1 MRLAAIDIG
10 SNAVRLLI
18 QDVIRQEEGQIYR
31 KKISFTRVPIRL
43 GEDVFSTG
51 VIGQQKAAALSKAM
65 KAFWYLM
72 DLNGVEH
79 FRACATSAMR
89 EALNGQAVADDI
101 FRDANLRI
109 ELIPGEEEADLIFAT
124 LGTSDLLNEYL
135 QSDLLYIDVGGGST
149 EITLM
154 RAGQRALSASFLLGT
169 VRSMQGMTPDNEWV
183 AVESFLGSI
192 FSEKAVTKEKAMLAV
207 GTGGNI
213 NRYHRLSRAGRG
225 EPVSLKQLAK
235 LHKTLSGLSYE
246 QRIEQW
252 GLKPDR
258 ADVIL
263 PAGEIYMK
271 VMELAGC
278 KGIIVP
284 KVGLTDGIILNLF
297 QNSEAIPSH

>member
-18 QDVIRQEEGQIYR
+18 QDVVADEAGQVHK

-43 GEDVFSTG
+43 GEDVFATG
-51 VIGQQKAAALSKAM
+51 MISEAKTVALTKAM

-89 EALNGQAVADDI
+89 EAKNGQEVADQI
-101 FRDANLRI
+101 FHSANLRI
-109 ELIPGEEEADLIFAT
+109 DLISGQTEADLIFGT
-124 LGTSDLLNEYL
+124 LGTSDLLSGYL
-135 QSDLLYIDVGGGST
+135 ENDLLYIDVGGGST
-149 EITLM
+149 EITLI
-154 RAGQRALSASFLLGT
+154 RGGERQRSSSFLLGT
-169 VRSMQGMTPDNEWV
+169 VRSMQRMTPDNEWS
-183 AVESFLGSI
+183 AVEAFLLSVRGEIAPS
-192 FSEKAVTKEKAMLAV
+192 ADRPLLAV

-213 NRYHRLSRAGRG
+213 NRYHRLSRTGRG
-225 EPVSLKQLAK
+225 EPVSLKQLKK
-235 LHKTLSGLSYE
+235 LHADLAALSYE
-246 QRIEQW
+246 ERIEQY

-263 PAGEIYMK
+263 PAGEIYLK
-271 VMELAGC
+271 VMALADC

-284 KVGLTDGIILNLF
+284 KVGLTDGIILGLF
-297 QNSEAIPSH
+297 EETRGDQGD

>member
-18 QDVIRQEEGQIYR
+18 QDVVRLDDGQLHR

-43 GEDVFSTG
+43 GEDVFATG
-51 VIGQQKAAALSKAM
+51 MISAQKAAALTKAM

-89 EALNGQAVADDI
+89 EAKNGQEVADQI
-101 FRDANLRI
+101 FQLANLHI
-109 ELIPGEEEADLIFAT
+109 DLIPGQVEADLIFGT
-124 LGTSDLLNEYL
+124 LGTSDLLSAYL
-135 QSDLLYIDVGGGST
+135 AHDLLYIDVGGGST
-149 EITLM
+149 EITLI
-154 RAGQRALSASFLLGT
+154 RGGERQRSASFLLGT
-169 VRSMQGMTPDNEWV
+169 VRSMQNMTPDNEWQ
-183 AVESFLGSI
+183 AVEAFLHSVRGEIEAS
-192 FSEKAVTKEKAMLAV
+192 KDRPLLAV

-225 EPVSLKQLAK
+225 EPVPAKQLKK
-235 LHKTLSGLSYE
+235 LFTELASLTYE
-246 QRIEQW
+246 ERIEQH

-263 PAGEIYMK
+263 PAGEIYLK
-271 VMELAGC
+271 VMDLAGC

-284 KVGLTDGIILNLF
+284 KVGLTDGIILSLF
-297 QNSEAIPSH
+297 EEANPVLS